1 MENLKELVKM
11 LRTYSQDIVDA
22 KGASKEDRL
31 RAVGAV
37 RAYDRVLHYIDNP
50 YTKQEESKIKM
61 SLKEV
66 VNG

>member
-1 MENLKELVKM
+1 MEMKELIKM
-11 LRTYSQDIVDA
+11 LRTYSQDIIDA
-22 KGASKEDRL
+22 KGTSKEDKL

-50 YTKQEESKIKM
+50 YTKQEESGIKM

-66 VNG
+66 GNE